1 MVFNLILC
9 KASSMIDFWQKYV
22 LHFRFVS
29 YRMIL
34 RGDVFPTLSPCE
46 AVGVEQEVTEADVSI
61 VLSDMA
67 SYKAPG

>member
-1 MVFNLILC
+1 
-9 KASSMIDFWQKYV
+9 MIGMM
-22 LHFRFVS
+22 S
-29 YRMIL
+29 YCSMIL

-67 SYKAPG
+67 SYKAPGLLDFRHVSLRLILGGSWGLCS